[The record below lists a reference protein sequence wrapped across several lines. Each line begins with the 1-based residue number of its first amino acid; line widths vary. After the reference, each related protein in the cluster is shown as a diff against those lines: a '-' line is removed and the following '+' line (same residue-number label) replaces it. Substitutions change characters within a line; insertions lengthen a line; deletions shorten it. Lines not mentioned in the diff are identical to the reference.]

1 MIDAVSA
8 GAPSSALNRS
18 VEALSELLMDSVVKN
33 LDLAR
38 RLTAAA
44 AETTVQAGQDLFLGT
59 RIDTSA

>member
-1 MIDAVSA
+1 MIDPISS
-8 GAPSSALNRS
+8 GAPGAALNRS
-18 VEALSELLMDSVVKN
+18 AEALSELLMDSVVKN

-44 AETTVQAGQDLFLGT
+44 AETTVQAGQDPFLGT

>member
-1 MIDAVSA
+1 MIDAVSS
-8 GAPSSALNRS
+8 GAPGASLSRS
-18 VEALSELLMDSVVKN
+18 IEALSELLMDSVVKN

-44 AETTVQAGQDLFLGT
+44 AETTVQAGRDPFLGT